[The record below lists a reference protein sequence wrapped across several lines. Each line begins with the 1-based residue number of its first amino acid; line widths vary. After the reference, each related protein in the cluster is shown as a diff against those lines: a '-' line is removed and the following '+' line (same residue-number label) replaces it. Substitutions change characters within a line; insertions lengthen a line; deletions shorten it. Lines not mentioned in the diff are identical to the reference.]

1 VAQHVDGRLALLFRH
16 VHDDA
21 LCSEVSALAGLLNLY
36 RVLHSSKQMYLLDY
50 FTYRLHPFGLD
61 KNSTEVLPR
70 KPTLDEVLARSNIPG
85 TGSHYFDIPDRAAI
99 TEIELEDSE
108 RY

>member
-1 VAQHVDGRLALLFRH
+1 
-16 VHDDA
+16 
-21 LCSEVSALAGLLNLY
+21 
-36 RVLHSSKQMYLLDY
+36 MYLLDY
-50 FTYRLHPFGLD
+50 FTYHVHPFGLD

-85 TGSHYFDIPDRAAI
+85 TGSHYFGIPDRAGI
-99 TEIELEDSE
+99 TKIELEDSE